1 MALVKTV
8 GVLLMIALGLYV
20 FFVLVHI
27 FVGTV
32 FVLLEVLVA
41 ALVVVAIYRHFKKQR
56 AH

>member
-27 FVGTV
+27 FVGTI